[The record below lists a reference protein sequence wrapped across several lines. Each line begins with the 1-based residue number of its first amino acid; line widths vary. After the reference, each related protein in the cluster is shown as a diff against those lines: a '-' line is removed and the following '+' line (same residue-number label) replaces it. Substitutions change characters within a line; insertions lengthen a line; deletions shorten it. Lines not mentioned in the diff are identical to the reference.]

1 MGTHLVKLKQK
12 ETHAVK
18 SRDIVRHNGHN
29 GVVKEDEKFRAST
42 EIQLFSEGQL
52 DKVPDCSARFIK
64 GLVFVVSKT
73 CKKNK
78 A

>member
-1 MGTHLVKLKQK
+1 
-12 ETHAVK
+12 
-18 SRDIVRHNGHN
+18 
-29 GVVKEDEKFRAST
+29 VVKEDEKFRAST

-52 DKVPDCSARFIK
+52 AKVPDCSAGFIK